1 LSEPLSYNSEFL
13 PEITVAVVFGD
24 NPQYE
29 QLSPMFD
36 EYGYGFMVP
45 NKNLIVIDGENILDN
60 FNVDVLKF
68 IEAHEISHVI
78 LGHNGPRS
86 DEEELD
92 ADLGAYLLLKEKGYT
107 NSIKSLLKNF
117 KQRHYNLNIFICTSL
132 ERVFSYIPFQKT
144 REIYFVGSYFF
155 IIFAI

>member
-1 LSEPLSYNSEFL
+1 MSEPLSYNSEFL

-29 QLSPMFD
+29 QLLPMFN

-45 NKNLIVIDGENILDN
+45 NKNLIVIDGENILDS

-78 LGHNGPRS
+78 LGHDGPRS

-92 ADLGAYLLLKEKGYT
+92 ADLDAYLLLKDKGYT

-117 KQRHYNLNIFICTSL
+117 KQRHGIKFDENLL
-132 ERVFSYIPFQKT
+132 KRVEKSFS
-144 REIYFVGSYFF
+144 
-155 IIFAI
+155 

>member
-1 LSEPLSYNSEFL
+1 MSEPLSYNSEFL

-29 QLSPMFD
+29 QLLPMFN

-45 NKNLIVIDGENILDN
+45 NKNLIVVDGENILDN

-78 LGHNGPRS
+78 LGHDGPRS

-92 ADLGAYLLLKEKGYT
+92 ADLGAYLLLKDKGYT

-117 KQRHYNLNIFICTSL
+117 KERHHIKFDEDLL
-132 ERVFSYIPFQKT
+132 KRVEKLFS
-144 REIYFVGSYFF
+144 
-155 IIFAI
+155 

>member
-1 LSEPLSYNSEFL
+1 MSEPLSYNSEFL

-29 QLSPMFD
+29 QLLPMFN

-78 LGHNGPRS
+78 LGHDGPRS

-117 KQRHYNLNIFICTSL
+117 KQRHHIKFEEDLL
-132 ERVFSYIPFQKT
+132 KRVEKLFS
-144 REIYFVGSYFF
+144 
-155 IIFAI
+155 

>member
-1 LSEPLSYNSEFL
+1 MSEPLSYNSEFL

-29 QLSPMFD
+29 QLLPMFN

-78 LGHNGPRS
+78 LGHDGPRS
-86 DEEELD
+86 DDEELD
-92 ADLGAYLLLKEKGYT
+92 ADLGAYLLLKDKGYT

-117 KQRHYNLNIFICTSL
+117 KQRHHIKFDENLL
-132 ERVFSYIPFQKT
+132 KRVEKLFS
-144 REIYFVGSYFF
+144 
-155 IIFAI
+155 

>member
-1 LSEPLSYNSEFL
+1 MSQPLSYNSEFL
-13 PEITVAVVFGD
+13 PEITIAVVFGD

-29 QLSPMFD
+29 QLLPMFE

-45 NKNLIVIDGENILDN
+45 NKNLVIIDGENILDN

-78 LGHNGPRS
+78 LGHDGPRIS
-86 DEEELD
+86 EDELD

-117 KQRHYNLNIFICTSL
+117 KERHGIKFDENLL
-132 ERVFSYIPFQKT
+132 KRVEKLFS
-144 REIYFVGSYFF
+144 
-155 IIFAI
+155 

>member
-29 QLSPMFD
+29 QLLPMFN

-78 LGHNGPRS
+78 LGHDGPRS

-117 KQRHYNLNIFICTSL
+117 KQRHHIKFDEDLL
-132 ERVFSYIPFQKT
+132 KRVEKLFS
-144 REIYFVGSYFF
+144 
-155 IIFAI
+155 

>member
-29 QLSPMFD
+29 QLLPMFN

-78 LGHNGPRS
+78 LGHDGPRS
-86 DEEELD
+86 NEEELD

-117 KQRHYNLNIFICTSL
+117 KQRHHIKFDEDLL
-132 ERVFSYIPFQKT
+132 KRVEKLFS
-144 REIYFVGSYFF
+144 
-155 IIFAI
+155 

>member
-1 LSEPLSYNSEFL
+1 MSQPLSYNSEFL
-13 PEITVAVVFGD
+13 PEITIAVVFGD

-29 QLSPMFD
+29 QLLPMFE

-45 NKNLIVIDGENILDN
+45 NKNLVIIDGKNILDN

-78 LGHNGPRS
+78 LGHDGPRIS
-86 DEEELD
+86 EDELD

-117 KQRHYNLNIFICTSL
+117 KERHGIKFDENLL
-132 ERVFSYIPFQKT
+132 KRVEKLFS
-144 REIYFVGSYFF
+144 
-155 IIFAI
+155 

>member
-13 PEITVAVVFGD
+13 PEITVAVVFGN

-29 QLSPMFD
+29 QLLPMFN

-45 NKNLIVIDGENILDN
+45 NKNLIVIDGENILDS

-78 LGHNGPRS
+78 LGHDGPRS

-92 ADLGAYLLLKEKGYT
+92 ADLGAYLLLKDKGYT

-117 KQRHYNLNIFICTSL
+117 KQRHGIKFDENLL
-132 ERVFSYIPFQKT
+132 KRVEKSFS
-144 REIYFVGSYFF
+144 
-155 IIFAI
+155 

>member
-1 LSEPLSYNSEFL
+1 
-13 PEITVAVVFGD
+13 
-24 NPQYE
+24 
-29 QLSPMFD
+29 MFN

-45 NKNLIVIDGENILDN
+45 NKNLIVIDGENILDS

-78 LGHNGPRS
+78 LGHDGPRS

-92 ADLGAYLLLKEKGYT
+92 ADLGAYLLLKDKGYT

-117 KQRHYNLNIFICTSL
+117 KQRHGIKFDENLL
-132 ERVFSYIPFQKT
+132 KRVEKSFS
-144 REIYFVGSYFF
+144 
-155 IIFAI
+155 

>member
-13 PEITVAVVFGD
+13 PEITIAVVFGD

-29 QLSPMFD
+29 QLLPMFE

-45 NKNLIVIDGENILDN
+45 NKNLVLIDGENILEN

-68 IEAHEISHVI
+68 IEAHEIAHVI
-78 LGHNGPRS
+78 LGHDGPRNE
-86 DEEELD
+86 EEELD

-117 KQRHYNLNIFICTSL
+117 KQRHQIKFNEDLL
-132 ERVFSYIPFQKT
+132 KRVEKLFS
-144 REIYFVGSYFF
+144 
-155 IIFAI
+155 

>member
-13 PEITVAVVFGD
+13 PEITIAVVFGD

-29 QLSPMFD
+29 QLLPMFE

-45 NKNLIVIDGENILDN
+45 NKNLVLIDGENILEN

-68 IEAHEISHVI
+68 IEAHEIAHVI
-78 LGHNGPRS
+78 LGHDGPRNE
-86 DEEELD
+86 EEELD

-107 NSIKSLLKNF
+107 NAIKSLLKNF
-117 KQRHYNLNIFICTSL
+117 KQRHHIKFDEDLL
-132 ERVFSYIPFQKT
+132 KRVEKLFS
-144 REIYFVGSYFF
+144 
-155 IIFAI
+155 

>member
-13 PEITVAVVFGD
+13 PEITIAVVFGD

-29 QLSPMFD
+29 QLLPMFE

-45 NKNLIVIDGENILDN
+45 NKNLVLIDGENILEN

-68 IEAHEISHVI
+68 IEAHEIAHVI
-78 LGHNGPRS
+78 LGHDGPRNE
-86 DEEELD
+86 EEELD
-92 ADLGAYLLLKEKGYT
+92 ADLGAYLLLKEKGYS

-117 KQRHYNLNIFICTSL
+117 KQRHQIKFNEDLL
-132 ERVFSYIPFQKT
+132 KRVEKLFS
-144 REIYFVGSYFF
+144 
-155 IIFAI
+155 